1 MKLKHKID
9 IKKDLHYFI
18 FTQLNELRRWGI
30 TSSDVKILSE
40 LYNKDYEIAT
50 LNKIEN
56 FKDRMTIL
64 FSKETKDKIISD
76 LNMSYNTFNNSLTK
90 LRKKGLLEKDN
101 SLNERLLFDLG
112 KNTFSFIIEFQD
124 GETSNS

>member
-1 MKLKHKID
+1 MKIKHNIN
-9 IKKDLHYFI
+9 IKRDLHLFI
-18 FTQLNELRRWGI
+18 FTQLNELRHWGI
-30 TSSDVKILSE
+30 TLSDVKILAE
-40 LYNKDYEIAT
+40 LYNKDYDIVT
-50 LNKIEN
+50 QNKIEN
-56 FKDRMTIL
+56 YKDRMTIL

-101 SLNERLLFDLG
+101 SLNEKLLFDLG

-124 GETSNS
+124 EEKC